1 MWSVVAA
8 ASYPERV
15 IGRGGKLPWHLP
27 LELRLFRSLT
37 WGGILVMGRRTWESI
52 GKPLPGREIWVLTR
66 QSLSHPEVKVFSA
79 KENLLEALRRAQRP
93 IFFVGG
99 AQVYAWALTL
109 PEVER
114 LYITWVYLAVEGDA
128 FLPQLDERT
137 WHPRRWE
144 FFYEGCVPMVQVEYE
159 RAG

>member
-1 MWSVVAA
+1 
-8 ASYPERV
+8 
-15 IGRGGKLPWHLP
+15 
-27 LELRLFRSLT
+27 
-37 WGGILVMGRRTWESI
+37 MGRRTWESI

-66 QSLSHPEVKVFSA
+66 QSLSHPEVKAFSA
-79 KENLLEALRRAQRP
+79 KEDLLEALRRAQRP

-99 AQVYAWALTL
+99 AQLYAWALTL

-144 FFYEGCVPMVQVEYE
+144 FLYEGCVPMVRVEYE